1 MTWRFRAPW
10 RRGKRGFALLL
21 VLWGLILLGLIAASF
36 LRETRV
42 SMSLARNV
50 VENAKAEALAE
61 AGVRRAILGLLDADP
76 ATAWR
81 ADGRP
86 YRFALGDGTV
96 QIQVQDEGGKIDLN
110 RASPEMLAALF
121 QETGSD
127 PEAARR
133 LADAVLDHADR
144 DNDRRP
150 AGAEDDDYA
159 SAGLKNGAKDAPFEH
174 KEELLNV
181 LGMNHAIYD
190 SIASDVTVYSG
201 QSAVNPTTAPEL
213 VLRTIPNLTTRERD
227 EIMSARS
234 GGVPA
239 PLARV
244 DVVTILADA
253 RTSGGGRFVREAVL
267 RRSGEPGDPFQILD
281 WRQTWQPAPP

>member
-1 MTWRFRAPW
+1 MTRRLRAPW

-42 SMSLARNV
+42 GTTLARNV
-50 VENAKAEALAE
+50 IENAKAEALAE
-61 AGVRRAILGLLDADP
+61 AGVRRAILGLLDTDP

-86 YRFALGDGTV
+86 YRFELGDGTV
-96 QIQVQDEGGKIDLN
+96 QIQIQDEGGKIDLN
-110 RASPEMLAALF
+110 RAPPAMLATLF

-133 LADAVLDHADR
+133 LADAILDYADR

-159 SAGLKNGAKDAPFEH
+159 SAGLKNGAKDAPFER

-181 LGMNHAIYD
+181 LDMNRAIYEA
-190 SIASDVTVYSG
+190 IAPDVTIHSG
-201 QSAVNPTTAPEL
+201 QSEVNLSTAPDL
-213 VLRTIPNLTTRERD
+213 VLRTIPNLTIRERD
-227 EIMSARS
+227 QIISARS
-234 GGVPA
+234 ERVP
-239 PLARV
+239 PQLSQV
-244 DVVTILADA
+244 DVVTVLADA
-253 RTSGGGRFVREAVL
+253 RTRGGGRFVREAVL
-267 RRSGEPGDPFQILD
+267 RRSGEPGNPFQVLD
-281 WRQTWQPAPP
+281 WRQTWKSP

>member
-1 MTWRFRAPW
+1 MNWGLRARW

-42 SMSLARNV
+42 GTTLARNV

-86 YRFALGDGTV
+86 YRFELGDGTI
-96 QIQVQDEGGKIDLN
+96 QIQIQDERGKIDLN
-110 RASPEMLAALF
+110 HAPPAMLATLF

-133 LADAVLDHADR
+133 LADAILDYADR

-159 SAGLKNGAKDAPFEH
+159 STGLKNGAKDAPFER

-181 LGMNHAIYD
+181 LGMNRAIYEA
-190 SIASDVTVYSG
+190 IAPDVTIHSG
-201 QSAVNPTTAPEL
+201 QSEVNPSTAPDL
-213 VLRTIPNLTTRERD
+213 VLRTIPNLTIRERD
-227 EIMSARS
+227 QIMSARS
-234 GGVPA
+234 ERVP
-239 PLARV
+239 PQLSQV
-244 DVVTILADA
+244 DVVTVLADA
-253 RTSGGGRFVREAVL
+253 RTRGGGRFVREAVL
-267 RRSGEPGDPFQILD
+267 RRSGEPGNPFQILD
-281 WRQTWQPAPP
+281 WRQTWQSP

>member
-1 MTWRFRAPW
+1 MNWGFRARW

-42 SMSLARNV
+42 GTTLARNV

-61 AGVRRAILGLLDADP
+61 AGVRRAILGLLDTDP

-81 ADGRP
+81 ADGRL
-86 YRFALGDGTV
+86 YRFELGDGMI
-96 QIQVQDEGGKIDLN
+96 QIQIQDERGKIDLN
-110 RASPEMLAALF
+110 HAPPAMLATLF

-127 PEAARR
+127 PEVAGR
-133 LADAVLDHADR
+133 LADAILDYADR

-159 SAGLKNGAKDAPFEH
+159 SAGLKGGAKDAPFDS

-181 LGMNHAIYD
+181 LGMNRAIYEA
-190 SIASDVTVYSG
+190 IAPGVTVHSG
-201 QSAVNPTTAPEL
+201 QSEVNPSTAPEL
-213 VLRTIPNLTTRERD
+213 VLRTIPNLTVRERD
-227 EIMSARS
+227 QIMSARS
-234 GGVPA
+234 ERVPSQ
-239 PLARV
+239 LSQV
-244 DVVTILADA
+244 DVVTVLADA
-253 RTSGGGRFVREAVL
+253 RTRGGGRFVREAVL
-267 RRSGEPGDPFQILD
+267 RRSGEPGNPFQILD
-281 WRQTWQPAPP
+281 WRQSWQSP

>member
-1 MTWRFRAPW
+1 MNWGLRARW

-42 SMSLARNV
+42 GTTLARNV

-61 AGVRRAILGLLDADP
+61 AGVRRAILGLLDTDP

-86 YRFALGDGTV
+86 YRFELADGTI
-96 QIQVQDEGGKIDLN
+96 QIQIQDERGKIDLN
-110 RASPEMLAALF
+110 HAPPAMLATLF

-133 LADAVLDHADR
+133 LADAILDYADR

-159 SAGLKNGAKDAPFEH
+159 SAGLKNGAKDAPFER

-181 LGMNHAIYD
+181 LGMNSAIYEA
-190 SIASDVTVYSG
+190 IAPDVTTHSG
-201 QSAVNPTTAPEL
+201 QSEVNPSTAPDL
-213 VLRTIPNLTTRERD
+213 VLRTIPNLTIRERD
-227 EIMSARS
+227 QIMSARS
-234 GGVPA
+234 ERVP
-239 PLARV
+239 PQLSQV
-244 DVVTILADA
+244 DVVTVLADA
-253 RTSGGGRFVREAVL
+253 RTRGGGRFVREAVL
-267 RRSGEPGDPFQILD
+267 RRSGEPGNPFQILD
-281 WRQTWQPAPP
+281 WRQTWQSP

>member
-1 MTWRFRAPW
+1 MNWGLRARW

-42 SMSLARNV
+42 GTTLARNV

-61 AGVRRAILGLLDADP
+61 AGVRRAILGLLDTDP

-86 YRFALGDGTV
+86 YRFELADGTI
-96 QIQVQDEGGKIDLN
+96 QIQIQDERGKIDLN
-110 RASPEMLAALF
+110 HAPPAMLATLF

-133 LADAVLDHADR
+133 LADAILDYADR

-159 SAGLKNGAKDAPFEH
+159 SAGLKNGAKDAPFER

-181 LGMNHAIYD
+181 LGMNRAIYEA
-190 SIASDVTVYSG
+190 IAPDVTTHSG
-201 QSAVNPTTAPEL
+201 QSEVNPSTAPDL
-213 VLRTIPNLTTRERD
+213 VLRTIPNLTIRERD
-227 EIMSARS
+227 QIMSARS
-234 GGVPA
+234 ERVP
-239 PLARV
+239 PQLSQI
-244 DVVTILADA
+244 DVVTVLADA
-253 RTSGGGRFVREAVL
+253 RTRGGGRFVREALL
-267 RRSGEPGDPFQILD
+267 RRSGEPGNPFQILD
-281 WRQTWQPAPP
+281 WRQTWQSP